1 MGMWANSARSI
12 SFIYSSIAFC
22 LLFKHESLWVMPY
35 IHICHTVVWRSHFL
49 PIQTFKLDDE
59 KNQWKPNL
67 HFSIFI
73 KMNFQSLLLLYQHT
87 VIWLIQF
94 VISMYWK
101 RIDSFVQVSWLKNS
115 EKPWPWEY
123 RKIDVPENWNSN
135 NLM

>member
-1 MGMWANSARSI
+1 MGKFSALNQLYLFLNCVLFAFQTWIIMSHAIHTYMSYGRMEITLST
-12 SFIYSSIAFC
+12 YSD
-22 LLFKHESLWVMPY
+22 
-35 IHICHTVVWRSHFL
+35 
-49 PIQTFKLDDE
+49 IQIGW
-59 KNQWKPNL
+59 WKKSMKAKST
-67 HFSIFI
+67 FSIFI